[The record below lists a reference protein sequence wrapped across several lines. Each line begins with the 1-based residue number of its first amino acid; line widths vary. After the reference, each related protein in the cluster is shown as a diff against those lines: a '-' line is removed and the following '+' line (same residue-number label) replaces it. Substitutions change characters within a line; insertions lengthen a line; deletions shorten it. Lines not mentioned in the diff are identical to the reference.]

1 MNVTIAPRI
10 VAGKNLYRFGS
21 FALAIVVSVSALT
34 IRMAYLQLFEG
45 STAAAVNESQ
55 SALSSPLRS
64 SRGLIYDRNH
74 APLVKNLP
82 DFTVQLIPHN
92 LPLDQKPTVVQRLAG
107 LLGMDTL
114 TIDREID
121 SAVGSVYNPVIIASG
136 VPVDVARMIDEN
148 SDQLPG
154 VQVVVRDQRRY
165 TNGPLFGE
173 LLGYTGHPTEITAEQ
188 RAEGYSEQDVVGLA
202 GLEAYYEEYLRGTY
216 GKATVALDADGRPIP
231 GLKTTITPP
240 VAGSS
245 LTLTIDARE
254 QAFAAKALSWGLA
267 LAHVQMGVIIVMNPQ
282 NGEILAM
289 VSLPG
294 YDDNVFSQGLTQ
306 AEYQKMLNSPTGPLK
321 NKAVQ
326 EQYAPGSTY
335 KMVTGTAGL
344 QDGRINASSTIMSMP
359 YYQVGDTK
367 YWEWNKTGWGPL
379 NITNG
384 LAHSSDTFFYQL
396 AERVGLSSLSYW
408 ARQYGF
414 GAPTGIDFP
423 NEASGLVPDNQWK
436 NTNKGED
443 MYTGEIIQAGI
454 GQGYDMVTPIQLIN
468 AYAALAN
475 GGNLWQPHLVKSITA
490 PDGTV
495 TEIPPTLIRKLPV
508 SAQTLQTMRL
518 ATRAVV
524 TSRHTYN
531 LVDMPIVVAGKTG
544 TAEFGDPDKYG
555 RLPYHEWFVGYT
567 PGDPY
572 NGSVASTDSQL
583 MVVAFAYSAQTWGDI
598 STEIV
603 KYYLRMHYGLRGAN
617 RPTDTRLPYAVNL
630 WAFKRTNF
638 YGSAHNH

>member
-1 MNVTIAPRI
+1 MNVTMPALSP
-10 VAGKNLYRFGS
+10 AHKNLYRFAT
-21 FALAIVVSVSALT
+21 FVLVVVVSVSALSA
-34 IRMAYLQLFEG
+34 RMAYLQLFEG
-45 STAAAVNESQ
+45 RSSTQFTGNESAQ
-55 SALSSPLRS
+55 SSPIRA
-64 SRGLIYDRNH
+64 SRGLIYDRTGL
-74 APLVKNLP
+74 ALVKNLP
-82 DFTVQLIPHN
+82 DFTVQVIPHN
-92 LPLDQKPTVVQRLAG
+92 LPLSDKPRVVSRLAG
-107 LLGMDTL
+107 LLGMDAL
-114 TIDREID
+114 TINREID
-121 SAVGSVYNPVIIASG
+121 SAAGSLYNPVVIANR

-148 SDQLPG
+148 TDQLPG
-154 VQVVVRDQRRY
+154 VQVVARDLRQY

-173 LLGYTGHPTEITAEQ
+173 ILGYTGHPTEVTPEQ
-188 RAEGYSEQDVVGLA
+188 RAKGYSEQDVVGLA
-202 GLEAYYEEYLRGTY
+202 GLESFYEDDLRGTY
-216 GKATVALDADGRPIP
+216 GQATVALDAEGRPIP
-231 GLKTTITPP
+231 GLQTTITPP

-245 LTLTIDARE
+245 LTLTLDAHE
-254 QAFAAKALSWGLA
+254 QALAYKALSWGLA

-294 YDDNVFSQGLTQ
+294 YDNNVFSQGLSQ
-306 AEYQKMLNSPTGPLK
+306 AGYQKMLTSPTEPLK

-335 KMVTGTAGL
+335 KLVTGTAGL
-344 QDGRINASSTIMSMP
+344 QGGHINASSTIMSMP
-359 YYQVGDTK
+359 YWQVGPTK

-379 NITNG
+379 NITMG

-396 AERVGLSSLSYW
+396 AARVGLDSLSYW

-423 NEASGLVPDNQWK
+423 NEASGIVPDNQWK
-436 NTNKGED
+436 ENNRGQK

-495 TEIPPTLIRKLPV
+495 NEVQPQLIRKLPA
-508 SAQTLQTMRL
+508 SAETLMTMRL

-531 LVDMPIVVAGKTG
+531 LVDLPVVVAGKTG

-555 RLPYHEWFVGYT
+555 RLPYHEWFVGYL

-572 NGSVASTDSQL
+572 HGSVAGTDSQL
-583 MVVAFAYSAQTWGDI
+583 VVAAFAYSAQTWGDI

-603 KYYLRMHYGLRGAN
+603 KYYLMLHFGLRGTY

-630 WAFKRTNF
+630 WAFKRTNY
-638 YGSAHNH
+638 YGSANNH